1 MTRFDSVRV
10 HAIIL
15 TKDRTDVLQRSVD
28 TAVMK
33 LKGYDVLTVLD
44 DSIAGVVA
52 ENAKLLTA
60 VAQKSPAVVTHLVP
74 RRLYE
79 TIAKVTGGSALEWR
93 SRTAP
98 RDIAPLRNLALLL
111 SVAVGALTTVFIDDD
126 ICGFDLELT
135 HERLGR
141 LTTGPQGLIVGA
153 EIGGQSEMDTLTRL
167 HEAIRPLESQRINYT
182 APLDELFYLTG
193 VVHAAREANRTW
205 VSGGYMAF
213 NLYPTQLFAFPP
225 GYNEDWLWC
234 LMQSIS
240 DEVRVVRSEQV
251 VQHAPPETT
260 ASDS

>member
-1 MTRFDSVRV
+1 MDRRWNGDSGRLR
-10 HAIIL
+10 A
-15 TKDRTDVLQRSVD
+15 T
-28 TAVMK
+28 
-33 LKGYDVLTVLD
+33 
-44 DSIAGVVA
+44 
-52 ENAKLLTA
+52 LL
-60 VAQKSPAVVTHLVP
+60 HC
-74 RRLYE
+74 E
-79 TIAKVTGGSALEWR
+79 TSL
-93 SRTAP
+93 S
-98 RDIAPLRNLALLL
+98 LL

-193 VVHAAREANRTW
+193 VDHAAREANRSW

-234 LMQSIS
+234 LMHSIS

-251 VQHAPPETT
+251 VQHAPPEPRRVTPST
-260 ASDS
+260 VLFELAGEPCV